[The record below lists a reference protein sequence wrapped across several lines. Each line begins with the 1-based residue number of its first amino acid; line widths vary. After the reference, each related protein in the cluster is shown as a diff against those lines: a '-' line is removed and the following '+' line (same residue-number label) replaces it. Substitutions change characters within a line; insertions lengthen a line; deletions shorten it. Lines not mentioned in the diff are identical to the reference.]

1 MASQRTTAPT
11 IQYQAVEEISKNDEF
26 VFVKVDKTLHKIM
39 LDNIIY
45 IQSDRNYVTLVTKDL
60 SLSFI
65 DSLKNWTN
73 YLEQDNF
80 LQVHKSFILNV
91 RYIEK
96 VTGNVVYV
104 HEQKIPVGKT
114 FKESL
119 LSRVKPLN

>member
-1 MASQRTTAPT
+1 
-11 IQYQAVEEISKNDEF
+11 
-26 VFVKVDKTLHKIM
+26 
-39 LDNIIY
+39 
-45 IQSDRNYVTLVTKDL
+45 
-60 SLSFI
+60 
-65 DSLKNWTN
+65 TN

-96 VTGNVVYV
+96 VTGNVVYA

-119 LSRVKPLN
+119 LNRVKPLN